1 MIINDVGEIFA
12 HVLYFQLNEFSLFI
26 NHSPIQLKIN
36 TNLTFNMQYYNFRV
50 TVWEPVIEPV
60 KLSVDFIDNQCT
72 NIRRSIYIN
81 LQRINN
87 SEPEF
92 MFINISTQ
100 FLSILMQIKYLMV
113 NYSKSQAQQLKEDI
127 PIEESPYT
135 IINQTGYPIV
145 IRS

>member
-60 KLSVDFIDNQCT
+60 KLSVDFIDN
-72 NIRRSIYIN
+72 
-81 LQRINN
+81 
-87 SEPEF
+87 
-92 MFINISTQ
+92 
-100 FLSILMQIKYLMV
+100 
-113 NYSKSQAQQLKEDI
+113 
-127 PIEESPYT
+127 
-135 IINQTGYPIV
+135 
-145 IRS
+145 